1 MSKIDCQRPTKLYR
15 YSERRWLERSLQLG
29 EFRLRPAADDAHG
42 VQRPIVEQ
50 ILPFAA
56 GSRPAIAASYLTLSL
71 AKAWDDRLFD
81 EFPGADCC
89 LVINDAEEFGE
100 RIHRAAQQALP
111 NWAGIDAS
119 ISYGMPSPL
128 GTAFSKTKRYA
139 NQKEWLFAWRP
150 MQAIMS
156 LNPILIR
163 IGNIEGIAELRTKT
177 AHPQSGE
184 ADDL

>member
-1 MSKIDCQRPTKLYR
+1 MPKIDSRRPAKLYR

-29 EFRLRPAADDAHG
+29 EFRLRPAADDAHNG
-42 VQRPIVEQ
+42 RLPIAEQ

-56 GSRPAIAASYLTLSL
+56 GARSAIAASYLTLSL
-71 AKAWDDRLFD
+71 AKTWDDSLFD
-81 EFPGADCC
+81 EFPGADSC
-89 LVINDAEEFGE
+89 LVIHNAEEFGE

-111 NWAGIDAS
+111 NWAGIDAA

-128 GTAFSKTKRYA
+128 GTAFSKTKRWA

-150 MQAIMS
+150 MQATMS

-163 IGNIEGIAELRTKT
+163 IGNIEGIAELREKS
-177 AHPQSGE
+177 A
-184 ADDL
+184 